1 MLKLARRRLLRF
13 LLLCMA
19 TLLWVREYRKM
30 VCQSGV
36 YMLLIRKERKK
47 MSDQN
52 DWIYSIIPKEQADD
66 MHERMEQI
74 EQRSQ
79 NGVTIVMSAN
89 DESAVE
95 ICRTWQEAL
104 HGDAMA
110 WIKISSFVSGIIGT
124 IEEHLNEEGINPY
137 ED

>member
-1 MLKLARRRLLRF
+1 MLKLARKRLLRS

-30 VCQSGV
+30 VCPSGV
-36 YMLLIRKERKK
+36 YMLLIRKGRKK

-52 DWIYSIIPKEQADD
+52 DWIYGIIPKEQADD

-79 NGVTIVMSAN
+79 NGVTIMMSAN
-89 DESAVE
+89 DESAIE

-104 HGDAMA
+104 HGDAMS